1 MNVTYQ
7 TENTNRANILAIS
20 RQLAAR
26 NEKGMDKRMG
36 WFSYV
41 LVGVLVNLR
50 ATASVRKYITCI
62 LRAH

>member
-1 MNVTYQ
+1 MLTLMNVTYQ

-36 WFSYV
+36 
-41 LVGVLVNLR
+41 
-50 ATASVRKYITCI
+50 
-62 LRAH
+62 